1 MGNIVNRMTDS
12 TPKFFRLLRN
22 IGLVLVAA
30 SAATISEGGD
40 ILPAI
45 VIKVAGYVAVAG
57 SVMTAVSQTAV
68 KNERE

>member
-1 MGNIVNRMTDS
+1 MNKIVNRMTES

-22 IGLVLVAA
+22 IGLVLAAA
-30 SAATISEGGD
+30 SATTLAAGD

-57 SVMTAVSQTAV
+57 SVITAVSQAAV
-68 KNERE
+68 KNEQE

>member
-1 MGNIVNRMTDS
+1 MSIINRMTDS

>member
-1 MGNIVNRMTDS
+1 MNKIVSRMADS

-22 IGLVLVAA
+22 IGIALAAA
-30 SAATISEGGD
+30 SAATLSAGD

-57 SVMTAVSQTAV
+57 SVMTAVSQAAV
-68 KNERE
+68 KNEKE